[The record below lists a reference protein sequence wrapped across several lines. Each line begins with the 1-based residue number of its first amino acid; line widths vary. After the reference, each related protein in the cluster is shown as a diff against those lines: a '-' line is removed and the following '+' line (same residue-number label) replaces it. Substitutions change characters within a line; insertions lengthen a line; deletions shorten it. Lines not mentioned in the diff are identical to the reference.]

1 MSAPAS
7 AKAPGPQ
14 PWAVRVAAQ
23 ADLAGLR
30 TLEGGQV
37 PAWSA
42 SDSVWVALPRGRQD
56 GPPLASLRL
65 RRRIGHPVPQAW
77 FRLGWAVHASAELG
91 LYRRQR
97 TLMLGHDLCGADELG
112 GWALAPELA
121 PADAGAAWAALVGA
135 ALAAQ
140 HAPCEP
146 ALADTG
152 PCGSEAQR
160 PCIATLP
167 GWRDGAGASPVWQ
180 GLGRH
185 FVPPAVQAAT
195 DPVAEL
201 APLMPRQLLYAALLP
216 EAAQAALGRCAL
228 QAEPLR
234 EVLLAAGFG
243 WREHVGIVD
252 GAPVLERW
260 PSGR

>member
-1 MSAPAS
+1 MSADQVRAS
-7 AKAPGPQ
+7 HGWCIREATE
-14 PWAVRVAAQ
+14 
-23 ADLAGLR
+23 ADRAGLR
-30 TLEGGQV
+30 TLDGGLP

-42 SDSVWVALPRGRQD
+42 GEAAWVALPRGQEPGR
-56 GPPLASLRL
+56 PLAGLRL
-65 RRRIGHPVPQAW
+65 RRHIGHPVPQAW

-121 PADAGAAWAALVGA
+121 PADAGAAWAALVA
-135 ALAAQ
+135 QALAACV
-140 HAPCEP
+140 PPRGGSVP
-146 ALADTG
+146 AANEARGADV
-152 PCGSEAQR
+152 PHL
-160 PCIATLP
+160 CIATLP
-167 GWRDGAGASPVWQ
+167 GWRDAASASPVWQ

-185 FVPPAVQAAT
+185 FAPHAADASADQA
-195 DPVAEL
+195 AEL

-216 EAAQAALGRCAL
+216 EPAQEALGRCAAS
-228 QAEPLR
+228 AEPLR

-260 PSGR
+260 PTGC